1 MGHSK
6 MNVKYNI
13 TFKEY
18 IPRWWREIY
27 SYQVSEEH
35 GWSVEEWRGSTGIW
49 KSTFEVKGLA
59 FAKAQV
65 RAPGVLGSSG
75 CSGWLAVGF

>member
-6 MNVKYNI
+6 MKVKYNI

-18 IPRWWREIY
+18 IPRWWREID

-35 GWSVEEWRGSTGIW
+35 GWSVEEWRGSTGE
-49 KSTFEVKGLA
+49 SG
-59 FAKAQV
+59 KAHS
-65 RAPGVLGSSG
+65 RLRD
-75 CSGWLAVGF
+75 